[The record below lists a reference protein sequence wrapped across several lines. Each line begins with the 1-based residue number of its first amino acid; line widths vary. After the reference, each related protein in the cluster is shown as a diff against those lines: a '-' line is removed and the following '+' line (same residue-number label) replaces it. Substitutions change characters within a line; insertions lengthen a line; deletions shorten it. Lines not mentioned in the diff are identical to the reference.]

1 MLTREHGIAVY
12 ERGRILP
19 DRLTTGRHGHYLSYA
34 KRMLK
39 VYQGGTGQTRQ
50 TLHRRVREIFAHEDD
65 CPSRRIEAFCKL
77 LDDESRFIRDPKG
90 KAAKLRR
97 RVFRLAAPLHPLVQQ
112 ADRLFEQTGEEAKVR
127 IAAELGMEWA
137 EIEAA
142 FFSDMMEFHCLKEFH
157 GYADGAALLSRYNV
171 AQVQVALYSAT
182 SMVIRAEDDF
192 KTILRHAK
200 LAGLLHRI
208 NRISPVLYEIHLDG
222 PASMLRQ
229 TRRYGV
235 FMAGFL
241 PKLIACKG
249 WSMRARL
256 LTPRKG
262 FRVTLAL
269 SPEDGL
275 TSHLSSPNEF
285 DSGVEEAFAAKW
297 GDEPRQGWRLIREG
311 EVLHKGQKVFVPDFV
326 FEREDGRRV
335 IMEVVGFWTSE
346 YLREKVKTLRA
357 FREHN
362 IILAVGQA
370 GARRISG
377 LPPDTIYYKS
387 ALKIKDVL
395 ERLENA

>member
-1 MLTREHGIAVY
+1 
-12 ERGRILP
+12 
-19 DRLTTGRHGHYLSYA
+19 
-34 KRMLK
+34 MLK

-142 FFSDMMEFHCLKEFH
+142 FFQRH
-157 GYADGAALLSRYNV
+157 DGVSLPERVPRLCGRRRAFVTLQCGPGA
-171 AQVQVALYSAT
+171 VALYSAT